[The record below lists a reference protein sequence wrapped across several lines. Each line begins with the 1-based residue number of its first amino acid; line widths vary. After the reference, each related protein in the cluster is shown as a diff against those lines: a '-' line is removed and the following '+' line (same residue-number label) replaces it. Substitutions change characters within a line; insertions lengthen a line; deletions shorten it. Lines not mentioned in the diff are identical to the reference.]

1 VSKLKLILLCC
12 LSVMVVSAIGST
24 SASAILWLVAAKPL
38 FEKPAEGS
46 DAAKTELVAALPE
59 EGGGGYTLTST
70 LTGGAKVVVLCKT
83 FGEILGSIIETKED
97 EPLDETPSELKFKE
111 CSVDEPTTCKTSA
124 EITLSPL
131 DSELFLDEV
140 AGVQEVFDEWTSLAE
155 GGIFTTIPITGCSGE
170 GSYKVTGGACAL
182 VLEPEVAALAKL
194 MEFQASPLPA
204 AEELCLLKFKA
215 AEATFTGEF
224 EFKLDGAKTGS
235 TWAVDKV

>member
-1 VSKLKLILLCC
+1 VSKLKLILLCV

-24 SASAILWLVAAKPL
+24 SASAILWLVAGKPL

-59 EGGGGYTLTST
+59 ESSSYHLEST
-70 LTGGAKVVVLCKT
+70 LTGGAKVIILCKT

-111 CSVDEPTTCKTSA
+111 CSVEEPATCKVPA
-124 EITLSPL
+124 EIPLNPL

-140 AGVQEVFDEWTSLAE
+140 AGVKEVFDEWTSLAAE
-155 GGIFTTIPITGCSGE
+155 GLFTTLAITGCSGE
-170 GSYKVTGGACAL
+170 GNYKITGGACAL
-182 VLEPEVAALAKL
+182 LLEPEVAAVAKL
-194 MEFQASPLPA
+194 MEFQASPLPST
-204 AEELCLLKFKA
+204 EELCLLKFKA

-224 EFKLDGAKTGS
+224 EFKLDGAKAGS
-235 TWAVDKV
+235 TWSADKE